1 MSLAVCSGLIDIIII
16 SLNCF
21 LFHLASI
28 VRRVVNL
35 LRQHYKTVEESEAFY
50 GLDVEC
56 YMSDVSASASETSE
70 QSLRLH
76 KVLASSMKSLT
87 QKQLEELVMKNL
99 ITVRDQKSLL
109 LKVF

>member
-1 MSLAVCSGLIDIIII
+1 
-16 SLNCF
+16 
-21 LFHLASI
+21 
-28 VRRVVNL
+28 
-35 LRQHYKTVEESEAFY
+35 
-50 GLDVEC
+50 
-56 YMSDVSASASETSE
+56 MSDVSASASETSE
-70 QSLRLH
+70 QSLRLD